1 LLYRDASG
9 GEAAVEVPPEGVFL
23 GRGND
28 CAVRTDDAMVS
39 RKNCRISLQAG
50 RWVAEDLGSSNG
62 TFVNGV
68 RVQKQVL
75 THADVVRCGTLQ
87 VRFVE
92 TVPPQQRQ
100 QPPDVQPSVDPGALL
115 ADRDQKLRDSNDA
128 RDRLRSELESMQQKL
143 DQTARDKA
151 TLLRENTS
159 LQAEVEVQMRISD
172 TLRLELEAFREKTA
186 SAQTR
191 IEELEAE
198 LRLARAAAVD
208 LKARAEMAEL
218 PMLGGPTAP
227 TAALGGPT
235 APQSALGGPTAPQPA
250 LGGITAPMVVTSGT
264 ILGLGGNTKPFPS
277 VTTPPAPVTT
287 VPEMPAVDAVV
298 VASATVE
305 NALAELRASLAVA
318 RNLVAE
324 PGVVVPA
331 TARAVVVALEN
342 SQKRADEA
350 LDKIR
355 ALRDVAR

>member
-1 LLYRDASG
+1 LLYRDSNG
-9 GEAAVEVPPEGVFL
+9 GEAAVEVPAEGVFL

-68 RVQKQVL
+68 RIQKQVL

-92 TVPPQQRQ
+92 TVPPPQRQ
-100 QPPDVQPSVDPGALL
+100 QPPDVQPAVDPGALL
-115 ADRDQKLRDSNDA
+115 ADRDQKLRDSNEA
-128 RDRLRSELESMQQKL
+128 RDRLRSELESLQQKL
-143 DQTARDKA
+143 DQAGRDKA
-151 TLLRENTS
+151 ALSRENTA

-172 TLRLELEAFREKTA
+172 GLRLELEALREK
-186 SAQTR
+186 SSSSQTR
-191 IEELEAE
+191 AEELEAE
-198 LRLARAAAVD
+198 LKLARAATAD
-208 LKARAEMAEL
+208 LKARVEMSEL
-218 PMLGGPTAP
+218 PMLGGPTTP
-227 TAALGGPT
+227 TA
-235 APQSALGGPTAPQPA
+235 ALGGPTAPQPA

-264 ILGLGGNTKPFPS
+264 VLGLGGNTKPFPS

-287 VPEMPAVDAVV
+287 VPEMPAVDAVA

-318 RNLVAE
+318 RKLVAE
-324 PGVVVPA
+324 PGVVVPS

-342 SQKRADEA
+342 SQRRADEA

-355 ALRDVAR
+355 SLREIVR